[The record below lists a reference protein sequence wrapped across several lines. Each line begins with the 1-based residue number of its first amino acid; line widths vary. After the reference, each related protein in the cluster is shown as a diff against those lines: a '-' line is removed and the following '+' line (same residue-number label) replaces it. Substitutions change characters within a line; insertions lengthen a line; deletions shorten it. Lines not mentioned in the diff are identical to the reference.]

1 MLKCLITQSS
11 DPLAGQE
18 LNMRHHSPRKTE
30 LFKTKGFLDSVHNQ
44 MVAQMARIGQKNV
57 DNGTRKKRFRSLG
70 GTVCLP
76 RSSSPS
82 RVPSRRHRNAAVVVV
97 VRIIFRRV
105 RRQVRI
111 RQWSQE
117 ALGSG
122 LYTFTAISRGRH
134 FVSSHVCNE

>member
-18 LNMRHHSPRKTE
+18 LNMRHHSLRKTE

-97 VRIIFRRV
+97 VVGIIFRRV

-122 LYTFTAISRGRH
+122 LYTFH